1 MSWNCRVIEFTDPDG
16 TITRSIHVVHYDADR
31 KPVQYTENPVGV
43 VWSSDEDPLHVIDQ
57 IKQALNK
64 DVLDQSV
71 FVDAI
76 YEAANKMCDIVEA
89 AGDRDDMSDVDVMSV
104 LVKAGYRKAE
114 KS

>member
-1 MSWNCRVIEFTDPDG
+1 MGWNCRVIEFTDPDG
-16 TITRSIHVVHYDADR
+16 TKTKAIHVVHYDGGGN
-31 KPVQYTENPVGV
+31 PVQYTENPAGV
-43 VWSSDEDPLHVIDQ
+43 VWLSDKDPQQAIDQ
-57 IKQALNK
+57 ITKALSK

-71 FVDAI
+71 F
-76 YEAANKMCDIVEA
+76 EA